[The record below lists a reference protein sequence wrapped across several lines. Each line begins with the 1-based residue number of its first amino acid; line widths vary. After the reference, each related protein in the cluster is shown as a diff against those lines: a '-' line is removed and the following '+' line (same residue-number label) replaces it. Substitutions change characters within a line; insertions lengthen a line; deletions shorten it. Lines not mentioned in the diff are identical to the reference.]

1 MQEDACE
8 PPPPPAAPQEVPA
21 PQTGGEDSQEPR
33 AEPEPLTE
41 TVQQPGLRRSAKP
54 PRTQSDPPSTIGT
67 TVVPSEPR
75 PAATWTS

>member
-1 MQEDACE
+1 MQEDARE
-8 PPPPPAAPQEVPA
+8 PLPPPAAPPGVPA

-33 AEPEPLTE
+33 AEPEPLAK

-54 PRTQSDPPSTIGT
+54 PHSRSDPPSIIGT

-75 PAATWTS
+75 PAATRTS